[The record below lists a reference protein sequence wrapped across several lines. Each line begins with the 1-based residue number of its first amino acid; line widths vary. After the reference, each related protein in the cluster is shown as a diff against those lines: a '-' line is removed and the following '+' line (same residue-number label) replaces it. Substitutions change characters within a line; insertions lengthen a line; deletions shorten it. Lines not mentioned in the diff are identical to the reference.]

1 MFELEIFLCAQI
13 CLGGNWKAILFF
25 LALYLAKWYDILNNI
40 TRENFMKRIA
50 RKLTALLL
58 SALMVGSVVTAG
70 TASAG
75 AAAVAGEKSVG
86 ASSGTTGDCTWTL
99 DDSGVLTIS
108 GEGAMGN
115 YSESV
120 APWGKGITSTVI
132 ENGVTSIGF
141 SVFYGCKGLTS
152 VTIPDSVTNIG
163 EEAFRNCTGLTG
175 VTIPDSVTSIGEEAF
190 RNCTGLTKIVIPESV
205 GFIQDNAFSGCNN
218 VTIFGKNGSYAQ
230 TYADANQLNFKA
242 IVPEFAVGDSNGD
255 GKVDINDATLI
266 QKYLAKYIDRLG

>member
-1 MFELEIFLCAQI
+1 
-13 CLGGNWKAILFF
+13 
-25 LALYLAKWYDILNNI
+25 
-40 TRENFMKRIA
+40 MKRIA

-99 DDSGVLTIS
+99 DDNGVLTIS

-120 APWGKGITSTVI
+120 APWGKGITSAVI
-132 ENGVTSIGF
+132 ENGVTVIGSYAF
-141 SVFYGCKGLTS
+141 SGCKGLTG
-152 VTIPDSVTNIG
+152 VTIPDSVTRIG
-163 EEAFRNCTGLTG
+163 EEAFRNCTGLTE
-175 VTIPDSVTSIGEEAF
+175 IA
-190 RNCTGLTKIVIPESV
+190 IPETV
-205 GFIQDNAFSGCNN
+205 VFIQDNAFSGCNN

-255 GKVDINDATLI
+255 GKIDIKDATTIQKCIAKISALTPQQQKAADANCDGKVDINDATLI

>member
-1 MFELEIFLCAQI
+1 
-13 CLGGNWKAILFF
+13 
-25 LALYLAKWYDILNNI
+25 
-40 TRENFMKRIA
+40 MKRIA

-120 APWGKGITSTVI
+120 APWGKGITSAVI
-132 ENGVTSIGF
+132 ENGVTVIGSYAF
-141 SVFYGCKGLTS
+141 SGCKGLIS
-152 VTIPDSVTNIG
+152 VTIPDSVTRIG
-163 EEAFRNCTGLTG
+163 EEAFRNCTGLTEIA
-175 VTIPDSVTSIGEEAF
+175 IPDTV
-190 RNCTGLTKIVIPESV
+190 V
-205 GFIQDNAFSGCNN
+205 FIQDNAFSGCNN
-218 VTIFGKNGSYAQ
+218 VTILGK
-230 TYADANQLNFKA
+230 T
-242 IVPEFAVGDSNGD
+242 VPMLKPTRTQISLFS
-255 GKVDINDATLI
+255 K
-266 QKYLAKYIDRLG
+266 R

>member
-1 MFELEIFLCAQI
+1 
-13 CLGGNWKAILFF
+13 
-25 LALYLAKWYDILNNI
+25 
-40 TRENFMKRIA
+40 MKRIA

-132 ENGVTSIGF
+132 ENGVTVIGSYAF
-141 SVFYGCKGLTS
+141 SGCKGLTS
-152 VTIPDSVTNIG
+152 
-163 EEAFRNCTGLTG
+163 

-255 GKVDINDATLI
+255 GKIDIKDATTIQKCIAKISALTPEQQKAADANGDGKVDINDATLI

>member
-1 MFELEIFLCAQI
+1 
-13 CLGGNWKAILFF
+13 
-25 LALYLAKWYDILNNI
+25 
-40 TRENFMKRIA
+40 MKRIA

-99 DDSGVLTIS
+99 DDNGVLTIS

-141 SVFYGCKGLTS
+141 SVFYGCKGLTG
-152 VTIPDSVTNIG
+152 VTIPDCVTRIG
-163 EEAFRNCTGLTG
+163 EEAFRNCTGLT
-175 VTIPDSVTSIGEEAF
+175 E
-190 RNCTGLTKIVIPESV
+190 IVIPESV
-205 GFIQDNAFSGCNN
+205 VFIQDNAFSGCNN

-255 GKVDINDATLI
+255 GKIDIKDATTIQKCIAKISALTPEQQKAADANGDGKVDINDATLI

>member
-1 MFELEIFLCAQI
+1 
-13 CLGGNWKAILFF
+13 
-25 LALYLAKWYDILNNI
+25 
-40 TRENFMKRIA
+40 MKRIA

-141 SVFYGCKGLTS
+141 SVFDGCKGLTS

-163 EEAFRNCTGLTG
+163 EEAFRNCTGLT
-175 VTIPDSVTSIGEEAF
+175 E
-190 RNCTGLTKIVIPESV
+190 IVIPESV

-255 GKVDINDATLI
+255 GKIDIKDATTIQKCIAKISALTPEQQKAADANGDGKVDINDATLI

>member
-1 MFELEIFLCAQI
+1 
-13 CLGGNWKAILFF
+13 
-25 LALYLAKWYDILNNI
+25 
-40 TRENFMKRIA
+40 MKRIA

-99 DDSGVLTIS
+99 DDNGVLTIS

-132 ENGVTSIGF
+132 ENGVTVIGSYAF
-141 SVFYGCKGLTS
+141 SGCKGLTG
-152 VTIPDSVTNIG
+152 VTIPDSVTRIG
-163 EEAFRNCTGLTG
+163 EEAFRNCTGLTE
-175 VTIPDSVTSIGEEAF
+175 IA
-190 RNCTGLTKIVIPESV
+190 IPETV
-205 GFIQDNAFSGCNN
+205 VFIQDNAFSGCNN
-218 VTIFGKNGSYAQ
+218 VTILGK
-230 TYADANQLNFKA
+230 T
-242 IVPEFAVGDSNGD
+242 VPMLKPTRTQISLFS
-255 GKVDINDATLI
+255 K
-266 QKYLAKYIDRLG
+266 R

>member
-1 MFELEIFLCAQI
+1 
-13 CLGGNWKAILFF
+13 
-25 LALYLAKWYDILNNI
+25 
-40 TRENFMKRIA
+40 MKRIA

-163 EEAFRNCTGLTG
+163 EEAFRNCTGLT
-175 VTIPDSVTSIGEEAF
+175 E
-190 RNCTGLTKIVIPESV
+190 IVIPESV

-255 GKVDINDATLI
+255 GKIDIKDATTIQKCIAKISALTPEQQKAADANGDGKVDINDATLI